1 MAAEKVKGAPR
12 DQDKL
17 IRQLSLVTYLMA
29 RQGRPVSADTIR
41 QSVEGY
47 DDGTRSQEAVARRF
61 FADRDELRRLG
72 IEIESRP
79 DEDGEGDAYLLPP
92 DNFFLPPVPFSPE
105 ELAALHT
112 CLYLLDGQ
120 FAYSTLLRLALQGLA
135 LGSGNT
141 LEDPATS
148 CVAVDMPSAGFD
160 ADVAKR
166 QARIDEAIA
175 KRKTIRFEYHSFSS
189 DSVEE
194 RLVDPYSMIYT
205 QGDWYL
211 AGHSHERDALRLF
224 KLRRIRGRIRYL
236 NKSEHNFEVPADFRA
251 EQWRN
256 LQPWQLGPSQGVAEI
271 RFSPRYSWW
280 AGNNYGHCGELIL
293 QGDGSVVFRTDYASA
308 SEICSLVLSHSE
320 ETTLDGPAKLRKLM
334 AKTLD
339 QVAQQHDGEAPVPAA
354 ASEPQPGRGAALGS
368 AVSGAGGPQ
377 PQVEPD
383 RFAHLATT
391 VTYLVD
397 RLGGEMEARLPVDEV
412 CQDLGFSKN
421 ELEQAMN
428 LLQLVN
434 TGAGGYLISGS
445 VSGDFLDISYWPEG
459 ELLKKPVRLTPREAR
474 AMLLAIDLVGGQIL
488 AGRNQSLETAR
499 EKIIQAAGGLDDLDT
514 IPIGETEREDADICR
529 AINRGLAEQ
538 RLVEI
543 EYLTRANGEVG
554 ARIVEPYLVNNTKGQ
569 WYLVAWCRM
578 RDAIRTFR
586 FEMIKS
592 ARLLE
597 ETFEPRDI
605 DLGPYRKDPRQPS
618 GRQAPRQASVLFG
631 PKIARWVYEKQPDT
645 FMLEDGSLLGQIPWF
660 DDSWLIDEIL
670 QYCGEAVLVAPED
683 MREQVRDAALL
694 LASRYR

>member
-1 MAAEKVKGAPR
+1 MAAVKEKGAPR

-29 RQGRPVSADTIR
+29 RQGRPVSAETIR

-61 FADRDELRRLG
+61 FADRDELRQLG

-79 DEDGEGDAYLLPP
+79 NEDGEGDSYLLPP
-92 DNFFLPPVPFSPE
+92 ENFFLPPVPFSPE
-105 ELAALHT
+105 ELASLHT
-112 CLYLLDGQ
+112 CLHILDGQ
-120 FAYSTLLRLALQGLA
+120 FAYSNLLRLALQGLA

-148 CVAVDMPSAGFD
+148 CVAMHMPSAGFD

-166 QARIDEAIA
+166 QARMDEAIA
-175 KRKTIRFEYHSFSS
+175 KRKTIRFDYHSFSS
-189 DSVEE
+189 DTVEE

-205 QGDWYL
+205 HGDWYL
-211 AGHSHERDALRLF
+211 VGFSHERGALRLF

-236 NKSEHNFEVPADFRA
+236 NKSDHNFAVPDDFQA
-251 EQWRN
+251 EEWRD
-256 LQPWQLGPSQGVAEI
+256 LQPWQLGPRQGVAEI

-280 AGNNYGHCGELIL
+280 AGNNFGHCGELVPEK
-293 QGDGSVVFRTDYASA
+293 DGSMVFRTGYSSA
-308 SEICSLVLSHSE
+308 SQICSLVLNHSE
-320 ETTLDGPAKLRKLM
+320 ETTLEGPPELRESM
-334 AKTLD
+334 AGVLD
-339 QVAQQHDGEAPVPAA
+339 RIAGSHDGEAPVPAPA
-354 ASEPQPGRGAALGS
+354 IDPQPERG
-368 AVSGAGGPQ
+368 GAGIDSSGTQ
-377 PQVEPD
+377 TQVEPD

-412 CQDLGFSKN
+412 CQDLGFNKD

-445 VSGDFLDISYWPEG
+445 VDGDFLNISYWPEG
-459 ELLKKPVRLTPREAR
+459 DILKKPVRLTPREAR

-488 AGRNQSLETAR
+488 AGQNQSLETAR
-499 EKIIQAAGGLDDLDT
+499 EKITQAAGGLDDLDT
-514 IPIGETEREDADICR
+514 IPVGETEREDADICR

-543 EYLTRANGEVG
+543 EYLTRASGKMD
-554 ARIVEPYLVNNTKGQ
+554 ARVVEPYLVNNTKGQ

-578 RDAIRTFR
+578 RDDIRTFR

-597 ETFEPRDI
+597 DSFETRDI
-605 DLGPYRKDPRQPS
+605 DLVPYRKDPRQPS
-618 GRQAPRQASVLFG
+618 GKQAPRRAGVLFS
-631 PKIARWVYEKQPDT
+631 PRVARWVYEKQPDAI
-645 FMLEDGSLLGQIPWF
+645 MLEDGSLLGEIPWF
-660 DDSWLIDEIL
+660 DNAWLVDEIL
-670 QYCGEAVLVAPED
+670 QYCGEAVLIAPED
-683 MREQVRDAALL
+683 MREQLRDAAIR
-694 LASRYR
+694 LAARYR

>member
-1 MAAEKVKGAPR
+1 
-12 DQDKL
+12 
-17 IRQLSLVTYLMA
+17 
-29 RQGRPVSADTIR
+29 
-41 QSVEGY
+41 
-47 DDGTRSQEAVARRF
+47 
-61 FADRDELRRLG
+61 
-72 IEIESRP
+72 SRA
-79 DEDGEGDAYLLPP
+79 DEDGDGDVYLLPP

-105 ELAALHT
+105 ELASLHT
-112 CLYLLDGQ
+112 CLHLLDGQ
-120 FAYSTLLRLALQGLA
+120 FAYSDLLRLALQGLA
-135 LGSGNT
+135 LGTGNI

-148 CVAVDMPSAGFD
+148 CVAMDMPSAGFD
-160 ADVAKR
+160 AEVAKR

-175 KRKTIRFEYHSFSS
+175 KRKTMKFDYHSFSS

-205 QGDWYL
+205 DGDWYVV
-211 AGHSHERDALRLF
+211 GYSHERKALRLF

-236 NKSEHNFEVPADFRA
+236 NKNDHNFEVPADFSA
-251 EQWRN
+251 DEWRN
-256 LQPWQLGPSQGVAEI
+256 LQPWQLGPGQGTAEI

-280 AGNNYGHCGELIL
+280 AGNNYGHCGELTP
-293 QGDGSVVFRTDYASA
+293 QDDGSSIFRTDYTSA
-308 SEICSLVLSHSE
+308 TQICSLVLSHSD
-320 ETTLDGPAKLRKLM
+320 ETVLEGPPELRELM
-334 AKTLD
+334 AGVLEKI
-339 QVAQQHDGEAPVPAA
+339 ARQHDGDPPAPAA
-354 ASEPQPGRGAALGS
+354 ALDPQPGRGAGAPD
-368 AVSGAGGPQ
+368 AGGVQ

-397 RLGGEMEARLPVDEV
+397 RLAGEMEARLPVEDV
-412 CQDLGFSKN
+412 CRDLGFSRD

-445 VSGDFLDISYWPEG
+445 INGDLLDISYWPEG

-529 AINRGLAEQ
+529 AINRGLAEH

-543 EYLTRANGEVG
+543 EYLTRATGKVG
-554 ARIVEPYLVNNTKGQ
+554 SRSVEPYLVNNTKGQ
-569 WYLVAWCRM
+569 WYLVAWCRN
-578 RDAIRTFR
+578 RDDIRTFR

-597 ETFEPRDI
+597 DTFEPRDV

-618 GRQAPRQASVLFG
+618 GMQAPRRASVLFS
-631 PKIARWVYEKQPDT
+631 PSIARWVYEKQPDT
-645 FMLEDGSLLGQIPWF
+645 TMLVDGSLLGEIPWF
-660 DDSWLIDEIL
+660 DDSWLVDEIL
-670 QYCGEAVLVAPED
+670 RYCGEAVLVAPVD
-683 MREQVRDAALL
+683 MREQVREAALR
-694 LASRYR
+694 LAGRYR